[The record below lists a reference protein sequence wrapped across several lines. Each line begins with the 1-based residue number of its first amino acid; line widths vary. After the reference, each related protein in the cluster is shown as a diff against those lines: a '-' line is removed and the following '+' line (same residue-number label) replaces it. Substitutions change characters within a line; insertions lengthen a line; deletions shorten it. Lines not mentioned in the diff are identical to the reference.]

1 MTDWVIKSISIEA
14 SDAEIIAGQGPGF
27 NLSRFVRTCLRRHA
41 LHQEKLS
48 MIHRQ
53 PGIQERL
60 GVCLPR
66 SLCPVCW
73 PEGIPTEANFAM
85 WRGKDP
91 SALYSSPLSLEGQ
104 INNPEIPYEG
114 PEVGNMEWLRSTME
128 PAFAIDGIAAHG
140 NAKSKSN
147 PKPDSLIGK
156 WLKKLRNGPQTPP

>member
-1 MTDWVIKSISIEA
+1 MKNWIIKSISIEA
-14 SDAEIIAGQGPGF
+14 SDAEIIMAQGPGF
-27 NLSRFVRTCLRRHA
+27 NLSRFVRVCLRRHA

-73 PEGIPTEANFAM
+73 PEGVPTEANFAM
-85 WRGKDP
+85 WKGKDP
-91 SALYSSPLSLEGQ
+91 QRLNESAMSIEGQ

-114 PEVGNMEWLRSTME
+114 PEVGNMEWLRSTIS
-128 PAFAIDGIAAHG
+128 PAFPIAGIAAHG
-140 NAKSKSN
+140 NAKPDSN
-147 PKPDSLIGK
+147 EKPDSLIGK
-156 WLKKLRNGPQTPP
+156 WLKKWRK